1 MSTTTSETVV
11 VGQLGAVYGVKGWLK
26 VQSYT
31 DDADA
36 IFSYQPWHLVR
47 QGQSQLAQVEEWR
60 RQNKSLIVKLVGVD
74 DRDHAQLMTGADI
87 VIAADQLPELP
98 ADEFYWRDLIGMTVV
113 NTEGYNMGVV
123 DQLMATA
130 SNDVMVVKANSND
143 AFGRTERLVPFIQS
157 LYVVAVDREA
167 KRITV
172 DWPSDF

>member
-36 IFSYQPWHLVR
+36 IFNYQPWHLVR
-47 QGQSQLAQVEEWR
+47 QGKTQTAQVEEWR
-60 RQNKSLIVKLVGVD
+60 RHNKSLIVKLVGVD
-74 DRDHAQLMTGADI
+74 DRDQAQLMTGADI
-87 VIAADQLPELP
+87 VIAAEQLPELP

-113 NTEGYNMGVV
+113 NTEGYDMGVV

-157 LYVVAVDREA
+157 LYVVAVDRAA